1 MSMRQSTNAPLQQF
15 KQSTASSWR
24 YEQITISGSALK
36 TITFLDSTPNMF
48 LIQNSNKATLHI
60 GLSAIP
66 TLEECEFKVNPNSSK
81 PFGRPT
87 PCSELYIRNCSTIDI
102 TISLFSYYGTFD
114 MSILT
119 NNDVDISG
127 TELHTQITGIQ
138 NPLPSGTNVIGKVA
152 LSDSLPS
159 GNNTIGKVALSDSL
173 PTGKN
178 NIGSVGI
185 TGEVKVTNDNFAI
198 INTINTVVNS
208 IADKLTDMIASK
220 TLADI
225 LTAVEN
231 INTNTGDNDHIL
243 DYLSMIASNTGM
255 IERAQPCGG
264 TTKVG
269 SNAKS
274 VTVSDS
280 SSNPI
285 TIKLLT
291 NDGETDITLT
301 FKDSA
306 KKSTTFVLKSGETI
320 TDLVTCDSL
329 VIGAGTKRYIMQ
341 GDGETLQ
348 FTEEVK

>member
-1 MSMRQSTNAPLQQF
+1 MSMRQTTNAPLQQF

-87 PCSELYIRNCSTIDI
+87 PCSELYIRNCSTLDI
-102 TISLFSYYGTFD
+102 TISLFSYYGAFD

-127 TELHTQITGIQ
+127 TELQTKITGLES
-138 NPLPSGTNVIGKVA
+138 PLPTGHNVIGKVG
-152 LSDSLPS
+152 LSDSIPS
-159 GNNTIGKVALSDSL
+159 GSNVIGKVALSDSL

-178 NIGSVGI
+178 NIGNVGI
-185 TGEVKVTNDNFAI
+185 TGEVKVTNDNFTI
-198 INTINTVVNS
+198 INTLNTVVNS
-208 IADKLTDMIASK
+208 IADKITNMIANK

-225 LTAVEN
+225 LTAVES
-231 INTNTGDNDHIL
+231 INTSTGDNQQIL
-243 DYLSMIASNTGM
+243 DYLSMIASSSGM
-255 IERAQPCGG
+255 IERAQPYGG

-269 SNAKS
+269 NNTKSVLINDTSNA
-274 VTVSDS
+274 
-280 SSNPI
+280 PI
-285 TIKLLT
+285 VIKMLT

-301 FKDSA
+301 FKDSTGA
-306 KKSTTFVLKSGETI
+306 STTVVLKNGETI
-320 TDLVTCDSL
+320 TDLTTCDT
-329 VIGAGTKRYIMQ
+329 VTIGAGSKRYIIQ
-341 GDGETLQ
+341 GDGESLQ
-348 FTEEVK
+348 FTEEV